1 MAASAAGH
9 KTGMRRK
16 TMKRVFGFLFLL
28 VLISAVGLI
37 GYSYSGYLTPTQIT
51 VTLPVDLDVN

>member
-1 MAASAAGH
+1 
-9 KTGMRRK
+9 
-16 TMKRVFGFLFLL
+16 MKRVFGFLFLL
-28 VLISAVGLI
+28 VLIAAVGLI